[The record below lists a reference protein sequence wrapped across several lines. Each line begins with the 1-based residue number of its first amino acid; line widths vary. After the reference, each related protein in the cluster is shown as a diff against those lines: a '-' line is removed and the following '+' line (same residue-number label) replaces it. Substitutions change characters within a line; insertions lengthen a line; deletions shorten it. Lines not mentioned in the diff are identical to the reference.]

1 MNNWFLLLTFL
12 CSSHHRMAA
21 HPAINHRQDH
31 PRIRNQHPERVASY
45 IIDRQAAGQ
54 QKRCCQ
60 KLSAK
65 ELCLL
70 LQFCRR
76 KRRLIPRPDVFIAV
90 PAFLIIFSVIPH
102 AYSFPEAH
110 IRSQSHNHYH
120 ETLLLPA
127 SSAISVCFYSSAAVF
142 SNTLPF
148 LFLTNSV
155 SARIVTFKL

>member
-1 MNNWFLLLTFL
+1 MNNWFLLLKFL

-70 LQFCRR
+70 LQFSRR

-90 PAFLIIFSVIPH
+90 PAFLIIFTVFPLV
-102 AYSFPEAH
+102 YSFLLKAPVH
-110 IRSQSHNHYH
+110 NQFYNHYH

-127 SSAISVCFYSSAAVF
+127 SSAIS
-142 SNTLPF
+142 F
-148 LFLTNSV
+148 LDKFCQCAYRDL
-155 SARIVTFKL
+155 